1 MKKRTI
7 YITLFLIFIIGLVSL
22 IGTFAIDSSITEGN
36 STKADYL
43 FNITL
48 GDRTNR
54 DILIPGYDSKIVDIK
69 ISNPNEFNMAY
80 LLYLEGVNSNLSIIN
95 ISNNEASGVLNS
107 KTNTLIKVFIQNNS
121 SSDITTS
128 IKDIV
133 GFESEKLSV
142 PSNNTSINKGTYYK
156 VIVKSNDN
164 TYGKVKPNIKLS
176 TSGGTVKYTLVPNT
190 GYQYKSTTCNGAVS
204 NNILTI
210 SNITSN
216 TTCEVVFEPKQITVN
231 FDLAGG
237 GVEIA
242 VYTEL
247 KEHTYITPYTG
258 TYKLETW
265 GAQGG
270 NFGGY
275 GAYSAGIVSLNSGDI
290 LYANV
295 GGSGS
300 GVTGGYNGGGT
311 ALAGGYGGGGAT
323 HIASESGL
331 LSTFSS
337 KLSSILIIAGGG
349 GGNGAAG
356 AGGNG
361 GGINGGSGVDG
372 ACSSKAGGGATQTSG
387 GSCVDGY
394 WCNNG
399 SFGIGGAGKGGN
411 NGGAG
416 GGGLYGGGAGTG
428 GDCYGGGGGGSGYIG
443 NSLLTDKYMYC
454 YNCSTSDATDTKTY
468 TTTCHSDSLTAN
480 CVKEGNGAT
489 RITLLSNFS
498 HTKTYNTKYS
508 DLPTPTRSG
517 YTFDGW
523 YTGEN
528 GTGTKVTNDTVLKN
542 ANTHTLYAKWVIKN
556 VKVNFDLAG
565 GVVETTYTE
574 PKEHTYTVLYNGTYK
589 LETWGAQGGGVSSL
603 PGGYG
608 GYSAGNIELSQ
619 NEKLYVY
626 VGENYNGYKSTLSFN
641 GGGSG
646 TYSTGENTVN
656 FNGGGATDIRLV
668 SGDWNS
674 TASLASRIIIA
685 GGGGGYSNWSTG
697 SKGGSAGGLIGYPGN
712 RVGSIVNSTGGT
724 QVSGGYGTEN
734 RTDIPIMGAFGIG
747 GYSGLYSSE
756 WIYNSGGGGGY
767 YGGGAGGAISGSVG
781 SASGGSSYISGH
793 TGCVAIISQNDI
805 TPKAGCTT
813 GTTDNSCSIHYSG
826 KKFTNTVMIDGQG
839 YSWTNTK
846 GALQRMPNPSGGYYA
861 SGNGN
866 SGNGAARI
874 TLVDNANY
882 KVTYNTKYSDL
893 PTPTRSG
900 YTFDG
905 WYTGENGTGTKVTN
919 DTVLT
924 NENNHTLYAKW
935 RINNVTATYDG
946 NIFTPSINYKVDNG
960 LTITY
965 DPNTSYLTIN
975 GTPTTSG
982 QSLGIMYNLSFTE
995 GEKYASK
1002 VTYISGSF
1010 NNTGSDGGC
1019 FALDVKNSNGVEVS
1033 TRNYADLQFTT
1044 SSAETILTINSAG
1057 ASEGDRFQYWLWFNT
1072 PADWTFTNYTVKLDL
1087 SKIESKTIQHGQKY
1101 GTMPTPIRTGYTFEG
1116 WYTGENGTGTRIT
1129 SDTLLTNK
1137 DNHTLYAKWTV
1148 NSYYLDLNGMLNG
1161 SSSGGISGYGTADV
1175 YINGILVCNDCADY
1189 YSEHPYGTAYS
1200 ISDIKTTAGH
1210 TYNGVYSGSASGTIT
1225 GTTAVYLNFS
1235 TSDTTPPTC
1244 SLSASGSN
1252 ITASASD
1259 NVGLSY
1265 QGWDSS
1271 YSGTSIT
1278 SKDIASGTHTY
1289 YVKDTAGNTNTC
1301 SISISGLVEKDIPY
1315 TETSAAYANYTT
1327 VYSGSCR
1334 CSKKVTGGT
1343 SYVEGY
1349 CNPSSGCSCPGG
1361 TSISSNSCIG
1371 TKKITGYYCP
1381 GNGTV
1386 SGSTCIYTKYKIT
1399 RVCPD
1404 GYSGVSGNSNFC
1416 YKY

>member
-7 YITLFLIFIIGLVSL
+7 YISLFLIFIIGVISL
-22 IGTFAIDSSITEGN
+22 IGTFAIDSTITEGN

-54 DILIPGYDSKIVDIK
+54 EIVIPSYDSKIVDIK
-69 ISNPNEFNMAY
+69 ISNPNEFNMSY

-95 ISNNEASGVLNS
+95 ISDNESSGVLNS

-133 GFESEKLSV
+133 GFEKEKLSV

-176 TSGGTVKYTLVPNT
+176 TNKGTVKYTLVPNT
-190 GYQYKSTTCNGAVS
+190 GYQYKSTTCEGTIVD
-204 NNILTI
+204 NILTI

-216 TTCEVVFEPKQITVN
+216 ISCEVVFEPKQITVN

-275 GAYSAGIVSLNSGDI
+275 GAYSAGIVSLNAGDI

-361 GGINGGSGVDG
+361 GGINGGLGVDG

-387 GSCVDGY
+387 GLCADGY

-416 GGGLYGGGAGTG
+416 GGGLYGGGSGTG

-454 YNCSTSDATDTKTY
+454 YNCSTSDAADTKTY

-489 RITLLSNFS
+489 RITLFSNFS

-508 DLPTPTRSG
+508 NLPTPTRSG

-528 GTGTKVTNDTVLKN
+528 GAGTK
-542 ANTHTLYAKWVIKN
+542 
-556 VKVNFDLAG
+556 
-565 GVVETTYTE
+565 
-574 PKEHTYTVLYNGTYK
+574 
-589 LETWGAQGGGVSSL
+589 
-603 PGGYG
+603 
-608 GYSAGNIELSQ
+608 
-619 NEKLYVY
+619 
-626 VGENYNGYKSTLSFN
+626 
-641 GGGSG
+641 
-646 TYSTGENTVN
+646 
-656 FNGGGATDIRLV
+656 
-668 SGDWNS
+668 
-674 TASLASRIIIA
+674 
-685 GGGGGYSNWSTG
+685 
-697 SKGGSAGGLIGYPGN
+697 
-712 RVGSIVNSTGGT
+712 
-724 QVSGGYGTEN
+724 
-734 RTDIPIMGAFGIG
+734 
-747 GYSGLYSSE
+747 
-756 WIYNSGGGGGY
+756 
-767 YGGGAGGAISGSVG
+767 
-781 SASGGSSYISGH
+781 
-793 TGCVAIISQNDI
+793 I
-805 TPKAGCTT
+805 T
-813 GTTDNSCSIHYSG
+813 S
-826 KKFTNTVMIDGQG
+826 
-839 YSWTNTK
+839 
-846 GALQRMPNPSGGYYA
+846 
-861 SGNGN
+861 
-866 SGNGAARI
+866 
-874 TLVDNANY
+874 
-882 KVTYNTKYSDL
+882 
-893 PTPTRSG
+893 
-900 YTFDG
+900 
-905 WYTGENGTGTKVTN
+905 

-924 NENNHTLYAKW
+924 NTNDHILYANW
-935 RINNVTATYDG
+935 IA
-946 NIFTPSINYKVDNG
+946 
-960 LTITY
+960 
-965 DPNTSYLTIN
+965 
-975 GTPTTSG
+975 
-982 QSLGIMYNLSFTE
+982 
-995 GEKYASK
+995 
-1002 VTYISGSF
+1002 
-1010 NNTGSDGGC
+1010 
-1019 FALDVKNSNGVEVS
+1019 
-1033 TRNYADLQFTT
+1033 
-1044 SSAETILTINSAG
+1044 
-1057 ASEGDRFQYWLWFNT
+1057 
-1072 PADWTFTNYTVKLDL
+1072 
-1087 SKIESKTIQHGQKY
+1087 
-1101 GTMPTPIRTGYTFEG
+1101 
-1116 WYTGENGTGTRIT
+1116 
-1129 SDTLLTNK
+1129 
-1137 DNHTLYAKWTV
+1137 
-1148 NSYYLDLNGMLNG
+1148 NSYYLDLNGMLDGTGYGN
-1161 SSSGGISGYGTADV
+1161 ISGYGTADI
-1175 YINGILVCNDCADY
+1175 YINGALVCDDCTDY

-1210 TYNGVYSGSASGTIT
+1210 TYNGVYSGSVSGTIT
-1225 GTTAVYLNFS
+1225 GTTGACLSFS
-1235 TSDTTPPTC
+1235 TNSYAVSFNLNGGTLISTYTYPQQYTYTVPYNGTYKLETWGASGGSVTYSGSTYRGGYGGYSTGTIWLSAGTTLYINVGGMGASSSESGITNIAGGYNGGGYARQNENTTLRAAGGGGATHIATAAGLLSSLSSNKGSILIVSGGGAGAYGYNPNNSWWLGNSGGGYIGGYSNLASAAGTQSGGFSFGQASDTQYSADTTTNHSGGGGGYYGGYAYWGENGAGGGSGYIGNSQLTDKYMYCYSCATSNETATKTYATTNISDSPISNYAKNGNGAAMLSLVGLANYSIKYGQKYGTLPTITRYGYVFDGWYTGANGTGTKITNETILSITSNHTLYANWTISDTSAPTC
-1244 SLSASGSN
+1244 SLSANASTIS
-1252 ITASASD
+1252 ASASD
-1259 NVGLSY
+1259 NVGIAY
-1265 QGWDSS
+1265 QGWSSS
-1271 YSGTSIT
+1271 YSGGNEY
-1278 SKDIASGTHTY
+1278 SKGISVGTHTY

-1301 SISISGLVEKDIPY
+1301 SISISGQSETSVPY
-1315 TETSAAYANYTT
+1315 TETCAAYANYTT

-1371 TKKITGYYCP
+1371 TKKVTSYYCP

-1386 SGSTCIYTKYKIT
+1386 SGSTCIYTKYKT
-1399 RVCPD
+1399 VYGCPS
-1404 GYSGVSGNSNFC
+1404 GYTGISGSSLC

>member
-7 YITLFLIFIIGLVSL
+7 YITLFLIFIIGVISL
-22 IGTFAIDSSITEGN
+22 IGTFAIDSTITEGN

-54 DILIPGYDSKIVDIK
+54 EIVIPSYDSKIVDIK
-69 ISNPNEFNMAY
+69 ISNPNEFNMSY

-95 ISNNEASGVLNS
+95 ISDNESSGVLNS

-133 GFESEKLSV
+133 GFEKEKLSV

-176 TSGGTVKYTLVPNT
+176 TNKGTVKYTLVPNT

-216 TTCEVVFEPKQITVN
+216 TTCEVVFEPIQVTVN

-270 NFGGY
+270 SVTYSGATYRGGY
-275 GAYSAGIVSLNSGDI
+275 GSYSTGIVSLNAGDI

-300 GVTGGYNGGGT
+300 GGISSSTFAGGYNGGGAIST
-311 ALAGGYGGGGAT
+311 TDGTTDHYHASGGGAT
-323 HIASESGL
+323 HIAIKSGL
-331 LSTFSS
+331 LST
-337 KLSSILIIAGGG
+337 LSGNLDSILIVSGGGGGGYRHTAGTGYSSIGGEGGGIAGTDSTTGGSNGRQGLGGIQTTGGKYSGSSETSSTVFGSFGQGGTPNASWGSAGGG
-349 GGNGAAG
+349 G
-356 AGGNG
+356 
-361 GGINGGSGVDG
+361 
-372 ACSSKAGGGATQTSG
+372 
-387 GSCVDGY
+387 Y
-394 WCNNG
+394 
-399 SFGIGGAGKGGN
+399 
-411 NGGAG
+411 
-416 GGGLYGGGAGTG
+416 YGGGAS
-428 GDCYGGGGGGSGYIG
+428 YGNTLAYGNSGGGGGSGYIG
-443 NSLLTDKYMYC
+443 NSQLTDKYMYC

-498 HTKTYNTKYS
+498 HTKTYNTKYGT
-508 DLPTPTRSG
+508 LPTPTKNG
-517 YTFDGW
+517 YTFGGW

-528 GTGTKVTNDTVLKN
+528 GTGTKVDENTVLIN
-542 ANTHTLYAKWVIKN
+542 ASDHTLYAKWDKN
-556 VKVNFDLAG
+556 V
-565 GVVETTYTE
+565 VVTYNYRNNIYNQDTSTWIFSGNNS
-574 PKEHTYTVLYNGTYK
+574 HVDNNYSYNGTTG
-589 LETWGAQGGGVSSL
+589 LAVSSSDAYTGVAIPL
-603 PGGYG
+603 NNDKKQNKNYIL
-608 GYSAGNIELSQ
+608 SAR
-619 NEKLYVY
+619 LYKTID
-626 VGENYNGYKSTLSFN
+626 YNGYFGVYTATCDESGNVINWNHNIDVNANDLSLNTWKEYSYSFN
-641 GGGSG
+641 SG
-646 TYSTGENTVN
+646 THSNWYNIALTFDTANQGPVYVS
-656 FNGGGATDIRLV
+656 DIRL
-668 SGDWNS
+668 DE
-674 TASLASRIIIA
+674 
-685 GGGGGYSNWSTG
+685 YE
-697 SKGGSAGGLIGYPGN
+697 SK
-712 RVGSIVNSTGGT
+712 SIQRGEK
-724 QVSGGYGTEN
+724 YGT
-734 RTDIPIMGAFGIG
+734 M
-747 GYSGLYSSE
+747 
-756 WIYNSGGGGGY
+756 
-767 YGGGAGGAISGSVG
+767 
-781 SASGGSSYISGH
+781 
-793 TGCVAIISQNDI
+793 
-805 TPKAGCTT
+805 
-813 GTTDNSCSIHYSG
+813 
-826 KKFTNTVMIDGQG
+826 
-839 YSWTNTK
+839 
-846 GALQRMPNPSGGYYA
+846 
-861 SGNGN
+861 
-866 SGNGAARI
+866 
-874 TLVDNANY
+874 
-882 KVTYNTKYSDL
+882 

-900 YTFDG
+900 YTFAG
-905 WYTGENGTGTKVTN
+905 WYTETDGGGTRVTN

-924 NENNHTLYAKW
+924 NTSDHTLYAKW
-935 RINNVTATYDG
+935 KINNITVTYDG

-1002 VTYISGSF
+1002 VTYISGSY
-1010 NNTGSDGGC
+1010 NNTDSDFGC
-1019 FALDVKNSNGVEVS
+1019 FALDVKNSNGVGVS
-1033 TRNYADLQFTT
+1033 TRNYADLRLTT

-1057 ASEGDRFQYWLWFNT
+1057 ASEGDRFQYWLYLN
-1072 PADWTFTNYTVKLDL
+1072 DSSKWTFTNYTVKLDL
-1087 SKIESKTIQHGQKY
+1087 SKIESKTILHGQKY

-1116 WYTGENGTGTRIT
+1116 WYTGENGTGTKIT
-1129 SDTLLTNK
+1129 SDTVLTNK
-1137 DNHTLYAKWTV
+1137 NNHTLYANWTV

-1161 SSSGGISGYGTADV
+1161 NSSGYLTGYGIADV
-1175 YINGILVCNDCADY
+1175 YINGILVCNDCDDY

-1235 TSDTTPPTC
+1235 TSDTSAPTC

-1278 SKDIASGTHTY
+1278 SKDISAGTHTY

-1334 CSKKVTGGT
+1334 CSKKATGGT

-1371 TKKITGYYCP
+1371 TKKVTSYYCP
-1381 GNGTV
+1381 GNGKV

-1399 RVCPD
+1399 YVCPD
-1404 GYSGVSGNSNFC
+1404 GYSGVSGNSNYC

>member
-7 YITLFLIFIIGLVSL
+7 YIGLFLIFIIGLISL
-22 IGTFAIDSSITEGN
+22 IGTFAIDSIITEGN
-36 STKADYL
+36 SSKADYL

-54 DILIPGYDSKIVDIK
+54 DILIPSYDSKIVDIK
-69 ISNPNEFNMAY
+69 ISNPNDFNMSY

-133 GFESEKLSV
+133 GFEKEKLSV

-231 FDLAGG
+231 FDLSG
-237 GVEIA
+237 GVVETT
-242 VYTEL
+242 YTEP
-247 KEHTYITPYTG
+247 KEHTYTVPYNG

-270 NFGGY
+270 QYSTTQIGY
-275 GAYSAGIVSLNSGDI
+275 GSYSTGVVSLKKGDI
-290 LYANV
+290 LYLNV
-295 GGSGS
+295 GGQ
-300 GVTGGYNGGGT
+300 GVSSNAESTFTTGGYNGGGN
-311 ALAGGYGGGGAT
+311 ANYSAGTGGGAT
-323 HIASESGL
+323 HIATKTGL
-331 LSTFSS
+331 LSSLSS
-337 KLSSILIIAGGG
+337 SLSSILIVSGGG
-349 GGNGAAG
+349 GGTGVYNANEI
-356 AGGNG
+356 GGSG
-361 GGINGGSGVDG
+361 GGIQGNTGGHN
-372 ACSSKAGGGATQTSG
+372 SSSFQGGGGGGTQTSG
-387 GSCVDGY
+387 GTLGSGSVAGTVGQFGLGGQGGY
-394 WCNNG
+394 EA
-399 SFGIGGAGKGGN
+399 SFEHGAGG
-411 NGGAG
+411 G
-416 GGGLYGGGAGTG
+416 GGGLYGGAGG
-428 GDCYGGGGGGSGYIG
+428 SARNGGGGGGSGYIG
-443 NSLLTDKYMYC
+443 NSQLTDKYMYC
-454 YNCSTSDATDTKTY
+454 YNCSTSDAADTKTY

-697 SKGGSAGGLIGYPGN
+697 SKGGSAGGLIGYSGN

-900 YTFDG
+900 YTFAG
-905 WYTGENGTGTKVTN
+905 WYTEPDGGGTRVTN

-924 NENNHTLYAKW
+924 N
-935 RINNVTATYDG
+935 
-946 NIFTPSINYKVDNG
+946 
-960 LTITY
+960 
-965 DPNTSYLTIN
+965 
-975 GTPTTSG
+975 
-982 QSLGIMYNLSFTE
+982 
-995 GEKYASK
+995 
-1002 VTYISGSF
+1002 
-1010 NNTGSDGGC
+1010 
-1019 FALDVKNSNGVEVS
+1019 
-1033 TRNYADLQFTT
+1033 
-1044 SSAETILTINSAG
+1044 
-1057 ASEGDRFQYWLWFNT
+1057 
-1072 PADWTFTNYTVKLDL
+1072 
-1087 SKIESKTIQHGQKY
+1087 
-1101 GTMPTPIRTGYTFEG
+1101 
-1116 WYTGENGTGTRIT
+1116 T
-1129 SDTLLTNK
+1129 SD
-1137 DNHTLYAKWTV
+1137 HTLYAKWTV
-1148 NSYYLDLNGMLNG
+1148 NSYYLDLNGMLDG

-1175 YINGILVCNDCADY
+1175 YINGKLVCDDCTDY
-1189 YSEHPYGTAYS
+1189 YDKHPYGSSYS
-1200 ISDIKTTAGH
+1200 ISDIKAITGH
-1210 TYNGVYSGSASGTIT
+1210 TYNGIYSGSANGTI
-1225 GTTAVYLNFS
+1225 GTSNVSVQLNFS
-1235 TSDTTPPTC
+1235 TNTYTISYNANGGSGAPSSQTKTYGVNLTLSSTIPTRSGYTFLGWSESSSATSATYASGGTFTSNKATTLYAVWKLQIVYIYNQGATNTSLVGGWSTIGMRSELDYQDKRAPSVVYNDTYLSIVQEAGGYGFSGLVYTTNKINLSPYSTLTAKIAYNNYNADYGIFVLDVPNTSDYYVNNSVAKYHVPRANSGGIVTITIDI
-1244 SLSASGSN
+1244 SSISGSYNVALGAVGWSGSN
-1252 ITASASD
+1252 SFYIYE
-1259 NVGLSY
+1259 LSL
-1265 QGWDSS
+1265 
-1271 YSGTSIT
+1271 
-1278 SKDIASGTHTY
+1278 K
-1289 YVKDTAGNTNTC
+1289 
-1301 SISISGLVEKDIPY
+1301 
-1315 TETSAAYANYTT
+1315 
-1327 VYSGSCR
+1327 
-1334 CSKKVTGGT
+1334 
-1343 SYVEGY
+1343 
-1349 CNPSSGCSCPGG
+1349 
-1361 TSISSNSCIG
+1361 
-1371 TKKITGYYCP
+1371 
-1381 GNGTV
+1381 
-1386 SGSTCIYTKYKIT
+1386 
-1399 RVCPD
+1399 
-1404 GYSGVSGNSNFC
+1404 
-1416 YKY
+1416 